1 LSAVVGLAA
10 LTAIGCYPGAY
21 PSDPFREM
29 HYQQSQRL
37 LEPDRRL
44 PPPDSVPITG
54 AKTPLT
60 FVDAGAATNP
70 RPRTADVQAQGQSLF
85 DVNCAACHGADGHGS
100 SEVAKRFASAGF
112 VTPADLSNS
121 RVRGRKD
128 GELYWFVNYGIGNMP
143 TFRDL
148 LTD

>member
-1 LSAVVGLAA
+1 MQTGGFPRRSKHSERRVRLTSSGNKGLVQLRPAILSAVVGLAA

-60 FVDAGAATNP
+60 FVDAGAATN
-70 RPRTADVQAQGQSLF
+70 VSG
-85 DVNCAACHGADGHGS
+85 V
-100 SEVAKRFASAGF
+100 
-112 VTPADLSNS
+112 
-121 RVRGRKD
+121 
-128 GELYWFVNYGIGNMP
+128 
-143 TFRDL
+143 
-148 LTD
+148 